1 MNNYNNNYYP
11 NYLNPYS
18 MYNNYQQPN
27 YYQQQPQPQ
36 VQQQVYLP
44 LTYVKSLQEAKDFIV
59 SANQA
64 IFLKDDTN
72 GILYEKKADSV
83 GKSYITPYRL
93 TEISFEDIGKQP
105 MQEQKIDFVT
115 KDDLK
120 QLETSI
126 IDKIDTL
133 LQKGE

>member
-64 IFLKDDTN
+64 IFLIPTQ
-72 GILYEKKADSV
+72 Y
-83 GKSYITPYRL
+83 
-93 TEISFEDIGKQP
+93 
-105 MQEQKIDFVT
+105 
-115 KDDLK
+115 
-120 QLETSI
+120 
-126 IDKIDTL
+126 
-133 LQKGE
+133 